1 MQRFRVSPPPA
12 TRCEPSLPGLAVDPY
27 DESMPNW
34 SRPRHADGERHP
46 LRRLSSIG
54 GTTSGWRSTLE
65 TSPHGSFWNFLI
77 GTLVAGGII
86 ALLMAL
92 AAILGN
98 R

>member
-1 MQRFRVSPPPA
+1 
-12 TRCEPSLPGLAVDPY
+12 
-27 DESMPNW
+27 MPNW
-34 SRPRHADGERHP
+34 SRPRRTESERHP

-65 TSPHGSFWNFLI
+65 TSPHGSFWTFLI
-77 GTLVAGGII
+77 GTLVAGGIV

-98 R
+98 L